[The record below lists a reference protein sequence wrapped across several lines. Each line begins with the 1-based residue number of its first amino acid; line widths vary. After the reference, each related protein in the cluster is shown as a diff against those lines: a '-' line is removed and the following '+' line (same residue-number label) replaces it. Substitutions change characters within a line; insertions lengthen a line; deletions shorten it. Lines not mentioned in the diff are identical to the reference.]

1 MEKGQAL
8 CLRRKPEARE
18 TVADACE
25 RGVLVLAEGGVR
37 QGGVPQT
44 GEITRVVGEG
54 VRVWHVPGQQ
64 RTPVIC
70 CSCSDATW
78 KLERQVRSRL

>member
-18 TVADACE
+18 TVAGACE

-64 RTPVIC
+64 EPQSSVVAVVMPHG
-70 CSCSDATW
+70 SW
-78 KLERQVRSRL
+78 KGR